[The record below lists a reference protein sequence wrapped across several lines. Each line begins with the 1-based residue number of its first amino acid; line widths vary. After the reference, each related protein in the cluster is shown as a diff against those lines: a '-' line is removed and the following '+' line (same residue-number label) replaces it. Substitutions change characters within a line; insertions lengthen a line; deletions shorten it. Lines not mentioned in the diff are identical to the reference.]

1 MKIEDV
7 LVPTICATVVLV
19 SIGYLH
25 DHYAN
30 KREVAAYQEGFEQA
44 AKLHNQP
51 LTEDQKAMIAVKWW
65 TDSNDMKAA
74 RQRLC
79 SNVSSNALKGSK

>member
-7 LVPTICATVVLV
+7 IVPIVCTTVILV
-19 SIGYLH
+19 SLGYLH

-30 KREVAAYQEGFEQA
+30 KRETAAYKEGFEQA

-51 LTEDQKAMIAVKWW
+51 LTEDQRATIAVKWW
-65 TDSNDMKAA
+65 TESNDMKAA

-79 SNVSSNALKGSK
+79 SMYLVTH